1 MKRDTVMVIIK
12 PLGLPSKLR
21 FLDRY
26 SPTLDSIG
34 WLPIAS
40 KMLKCY

>member
-1 MKRDTVMVIIK
+1 MEGDTVMVVIK

-21 FLDRY
+21 FLDIY
-26 SPTLDSIG
+26 ACTLDSIG

-40 KMLKCY
+40 KILKCY